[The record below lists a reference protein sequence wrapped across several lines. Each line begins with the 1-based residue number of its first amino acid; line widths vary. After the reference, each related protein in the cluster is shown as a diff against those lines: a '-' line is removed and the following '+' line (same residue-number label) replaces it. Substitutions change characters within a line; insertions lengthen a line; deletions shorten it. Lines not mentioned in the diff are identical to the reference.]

1 MSNIDCWPVACCCLI
16 GLDGRGWH
24 VDDPY
29 AAWHLHLHLFLKLV
43 PSPVARCCGNAIT
56 FRTHTLTCPGM
67 NGTPRTDPS
76 SAQWAGGQQSTPPV
90 GPLRPLHPQHSGFS
104 APALWVPEFGPRLWT
119 LGDGKRSPPQIVTL
133 PPTKT
138 CSSQLSSAGR
148 CLPELNSYGSSHK
161 CGAV

>member
-1 MSNIDCWPVACCCLI
+1 MAFY
-16 GLDGRGWH
+16 

-29 AAWHLHLHLFLKLV
+29 AAWHLLLLFLKLV
-43 PSPVARCCGNAIT
+43 PSPVARCRGNGIT
-56 FRTHTLTCPGM
+56 FRTHTLTHPGM
-67 NGTPRTDPS
+67 SGTPRTDPS

-90 GPLRPLHPQHSGFS
+90 GPLRHLHPQHSGFS

-138 CSSQLSSAGR
+138 CSSYRPGVAFQNSARTAHPTNADFPQMR
-148 CLPELNSYGSSHK
+148 CSLKRNEHFYSKGS
-161 CGAV
+161 